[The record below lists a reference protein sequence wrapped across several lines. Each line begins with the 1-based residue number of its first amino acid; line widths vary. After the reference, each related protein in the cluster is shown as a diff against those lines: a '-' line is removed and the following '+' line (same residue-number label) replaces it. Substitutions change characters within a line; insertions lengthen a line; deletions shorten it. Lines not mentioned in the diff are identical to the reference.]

1 MKKITEEQLKEVK
14 DQQNK
19 LSNFLTKIGILE
31 IQKQEAASQVEVL
44 SKEIE
49 KTKSDLENQY
59 GAINIDLKDGSYTE
73 IKKDAE

>member
-31 IQKQEAASQVEVL
+31 IQKQEVASQVEVL